1 MFTRIFLDH
10 PKQVDETYSQ
20 HAFFALNFASKLFI
34 AGIAATIH
42 ALVPAMFEKTASSI
56 VAELYR
62 KTHNRSQT
70 QSLWSIDAGNFVV
83 SMPIDGDGVRD
94 RLCLTL
100 NAKNQAMLILQN
112 WKGTRWL
119 SRLNQKQLDPSSFN
133 GPGAQ
138 FFIPLITRTAWD
150 RCRQPIILHIR

>member
-1 MFTRIFLDH
+1 MFTRIFLEH

-20 HAFFALNFASKLFI
+20 HAFFALSFASKLFI

-70 QSLWSIDAGNFVV
+70 
-83 SMPIDGDGVRD
+83 
-94 RLCLTL
+94 
-100 NAKNQAMLILQN
+100 
-112 WKGTRWL
+112 
-119 SRLNQKQLDPSSFN
+119 
-133 GPGAQ
+133 
-138 FFIPLITRTAWD
+138 
-150 RCRQPIILHIR
+150 